1 MSFVNTPALK
11 ETDQHFLL
19 NIVPNPVTKYTD
31 TQKLAQ
37 QDVIN
42 QIRQAGKDLFEPNP
56 AVKVDNS
63 ENLKSR
69 QLYNRNVSIADLTLA
84 MQKYDLVM
92 QVNLKGGNTK
102 SAMVTHDQLL
112 NSTSVTSP
120 TGTFA
125 FVRHGNYLRGID
137 VL

>member
-69 QLYNRNVSIADLTLA
+69 QLYNRNVSIADLTSA

>member
-1 MSFVNTPALK
+1 MSFVNTPALQK
-11 ETDQHFLL
+11 TNQHFLVD
-19 NIVPNPVTKYTD
+19 IVPNPVKKYTD

-42 QIRQAGKDLFEPNP
+42 QIKLAGKDLFEANP
-56 AVKVDNS
+56 AVQVDNGGS
-63 ENLKSR
+63 LKSR
-69 QLYNRNVSIADLTLA
+69 QLYNRNVSISDLTSA

-92 QVNLKGGNTK
+92 QINLKGGDSK

-112 NSTSVTSP
+112 SSSSVSSP

>member
-1 MSFVNTPALK
+1 MSFVNTPAFK

-19 NIVPNPVTKYTD
+19 NIVPNPVSKYTD
-31 TQKLAQ
+31 TQKFAQ

-69 QLYNRNVSIADLTLA
+69 QLYNRNVSIADLTSA

-92 QVNLKGGNTK
+92 QVNLKGGNSK
-102 SAMVTHDQLL
+102 SAMVTYDQLL
-112 NSTSVTSP
+112 NSTNVTSP